1 MNTDENGMTALPTS
15 RILLV
20 DDNEQNRYVLSR
32 ILTRA
37 GLNVEQVATGKAAL
51 ERVRDLPDLVIL
63 DVKLPDISGY
73 QVCHLIKSDRATAA
87 VPVLQIS
94 ASFVSNESK
103 VQALEGGA
111 DGYLTH
117 PIDATVLVATVKS
130 LLRLK
135 QAEAISRL
143 SAQQWQSTVDAL
155 PEHLV
160 LLDTENKVVRC
171 NRAFVE
177 LIGKPFSE
185 VIGSDGVAILNQVLG
200 RAEFLASP
208 LTTRY
213 VAELQRGSRWFRVT
227 ADAVQATDQRIGS
240 IVVLTNI
247 TDRKLAEEYLRNAE
261 KLAATGRLA
270 QTIAH
275 EINNP
280 LEALTNLLYLASHTA
295 EPEGIHEYLRQAAK
309 ELDRVAKITKQVL
322 SFHRETKIPVE
333 LDVQDMVHSVLALY
347 EIQLRGKQIEVDYEQ
362 GRSFTV
368 QGFPGELR
376 QVMANLIGNAIDAS
390 PDQGKI
396 SIRIHHATHHG
407 VPGIVFSIHDSGP
420 GIPREIRD
428 HILEPF
434 FTTKELRGTG
444 LGLWLAKS
452 IVLKHEGSLSFRSN
466 CDPGHSGTC
475 FRIFLPGGH
484 ATETHANAREA
495 NCQNATAGK
504 LLMIDQDSSNQ
515 ESVNRES
522 AHQKNRNPEKG
533 GQETAPQNK
542 RGR

>member
-1 MNTDENGMTALPTS
+1 MTTAPTS

-51 ERVRDLPDLVIL
+51 ERVRELPDLVIL

-73 QVCHLIKSDRATAA
+73 QVCHQIKSDRATAA

-171 NRAFVE
+171 NRAFIE

-185 VIGSDGVAILNQVLG
+185 VIGSDGVAILDQVLG
-200 RAEFLASP
+200 SAKFLTGP

-213 VAELQRGSRWFRVT
+213 VAELQRGSHWFRVT

-280 LEALTNLLYLASHTA
+280 LEALTNLLYLASHTD

-347 EIQLRGKQIEVDYEQ
+347 EIQLRGKQIEVDYEP
-362 GRSFTV
+362 GRSFKV
-368 QGFPGELR
+368 CGFPGELR

-396 SIRIHHATHHG
+396 TIRIRHATHHG
-407 VPGIVFSIHDSGP
+407 VPGIVFSIHDTGP

-484 ATETHANAREA
+484 AAEAHANDREA
-495 NCQNATAGK
+495 NCQSATAGK
-504 LLMIDQDSSNQ
+504 LLMIDKDGGNQ
-515 ESVNRES
+515 ENRNPESVN
-522 AHQKNRNPEKG
+522 QKNRNPEKG
-533 GQETAPQNK
+533 GQETVPRNK